1 MRIISGTAL
10 GGGESCSH
18 ELDLQHASSHRTVD
32 TVNASTSR
40 DLAYTSS
47 ILSTPEFGFTI
58 GAHRSLLECI
68 SSITDAKHKMRS
80 SMTFDDPF
88 DVDIT
93 ISLVLSCLEDIRMQ
107 LEGNNVVEIAEDI
120 SLTQNLA
127 RYQLSAFLYAT
138 YIHLFRSLLDVP
150 PRRVAKYVELVF
162 VNTHAFYSRS
172 RGNFSL
178 WPAFIAA
185 VEAYTEYDISLATEW
200 LEQSSNFGLG
210 NRRKIKQIVE
220 TVWIRRNLVQL
231 ETNMDK
237 GLIPIDWREIGLDT
251 DILLV

>member
-1 MRIISGTAL
+1 
-10 GGGESCSH
+10 
-18 ELDLQHASSHRTVD
+18 
-32 TVNASTSR
+32 
-40 DLAYTSS
+40 
-47 ILSTPEFGFTI
+47 
-58 GAHRSLLECI
+58 
-68 SSITDAKHKMRS
+68 MRS